1 MRPLAARLASRSRSC
16 ACALL
21 LAILSACAEDGPST
35 LSSGGP
41 GAGTS
46 SGTPAG
52 EPRSYR
58 ADVLPILTGSCA
70 LSQCHGDRRGDPGI
84 GIYLP
89 LGDPDGIYR
98 DLLGESRTAK
108 GKKFVVPRDAANS
121 FLYGKIAG
129 DLTNFI
135 PVCPNAGCGEVMPP
149 GTRLT
154 PTELDTVK
162 RWINEG
168 AANN

>member
-1 MRPLAARLASRSRSC
+1 MRLLGARLARLASWC
-16 ACALL
+16 GALVFVGLGAC
-21 LAILSACAEDGPST
+21 SNEGPST
-35 LSSGGP
+35 ISSGGP
-41 GAGTS
+41 ASGSS

-52 EPRSYR
+52 QPRSYR
-58 ADVLPILTGSCA
+58 KDVLPILTGSCA
-70 LSQCHGDRRGDPGI
+70 LSQCHGDRTGNPGV

-89 LGDPDGIYR
+89 LGDPDGIHK

-135 PVCPNAGCGEVMPP
+135 PSCPNAGCGEVMPP

-154 PTELDTVK
+154 PADLETVK
-162 RWINEG
+162 LWINEG